1 MFYDR
6 THPNYPFFHRSC
18 KTSLAI
24 NLSAFPMHTLN
35 EEKRKR
41 KKRAMNM
48 YDKCIPHS
56 FLLLVWYR
64 YLKML
69 FIVHR
74 YFEFVF
80 RVPIKPVYILS
91 TVLIILVEP
100 VLSSRCI
107 TDGQPNPQQRSL
119 VSKKKFSVF
128 PEIETEILKFHFT
141 IVILHYARKI
151 YNQPIVLR
159 SEHLNLALM
168 RSRAC
173 CGEEKAD
180 VLEYRIP
187 ESGRSRRSGGKSF
200 RNNRW

>member
-69 FIVHR
+69 FRSSLFRIRISRPDKTSLYFIHRLNHPCWTRSFIVA
-74 YFEFVF
+74 
-80 RVPIKPVYILS
+80 
-91 TVLIILVEP
+91 
-100 VLSSRCI
+100 C

-119 VSKKKFSVF
+119 FSKKKFSVF

-151 YNQPIVLR
+151 YDQPIVLR
-159 SEHLNLALM
+159 SEYLDLALM

>member
-18 KTSLAI
+18 KTSLAMI

-80 RVPIKPVYILS
+80 PVPIKPVYILS
-91 TVLIILVEP
+91 TVLIILVES
-100 VLSSRCI
+100 VLRTTLSRFEKKVFCFSRNWNRNFEI
-107 TDGQPNPQQRSL
+107 SL
-119 VSKKKFSVF
+119 YDR
-128 PEIETEILKFHFT
+128 
-141 IVILHYARKI
+141 HYARKI